1 MEVIGNGTAYRLKL
15 QKQHKFHDV
24 QPLSRIEPL
33 TYSTVF
39 PNAHPEKPPQP
50 VIYDERGEAD
60 SEEFE
65 IEDILAHRMF
75 GRVMKFWVR
84 FKGYSN
90 SANEWLTRSDLK
102 HSSETLH
109 NYEMNHGLARV
120 TRGKRT

>member
-1 MEVIGNGTAYRLKL
+1 LKL

-24 QPLSRIEPL
+24 QPISRLEPL

-39 PNAHPEKPPQP
+39 PQAHPEKPPQP
-50 VIYDERGEAD
+50 VVYDERDEAD

-65 IEDILAHRMF
+65 IEDILAHRMW
-75 GRVMKFWVR
+75 GKVMKFWVR

-90 SANEWLTRSDLK
+90 SANEWLTRTDLK

-109 NYEMNHGLARV
+109 DYELKHGLARK
-120 TRGKRT
+120 TRTRKT